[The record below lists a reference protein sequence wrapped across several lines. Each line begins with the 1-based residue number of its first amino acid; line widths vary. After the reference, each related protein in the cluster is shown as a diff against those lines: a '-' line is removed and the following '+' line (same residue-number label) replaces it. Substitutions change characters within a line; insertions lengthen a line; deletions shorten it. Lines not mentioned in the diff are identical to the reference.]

1 MLPPPTLPAPTAA
14 PVVIRVTPEAQPA
27 ATPSASAPQGPSG
40 APAIATEP
48 GGVQPVVVRTR
59 PATKPTIA
67 PPSKELSAGDLICGQ
82 CGEGNEPVRKFCRRC
97 GNSLATAAVA
107 STSRKRRFWPE
118 RKAKVLAAG
127 ERPAERGK
135 FSFGT
140 VIRIGSYVVIAVVL
154 IGAIAYGALPQVRNA
169 INSRVQAV
177 VGSTARP
184 TPVSA
189 TSLTASSAITGHP
202 AARAIDPY
210 INTYWAASLTT
221 DAHPK
226 LTVAF
231 AHAQNVTVM
240 LFISGDTAAE
250 ASAARPKTLHI
261 VFSNGS
267 SQDITLSDS
276 AKSQQVSING
286 AQGVTGMTIQIMS
299 VYSSTS
305 GNAVALGDV
314 EFFVSH

>member
-1 MLPPPTLPAPTAA
+1 M
-14 PVVIRVTPEAQPA
+14 IRVTPDAQPA
-27 ATPSASAPQGPSG
+27 ATPAASSPQGASIS
-40 APAIATEP
+40 PAIATEP

-59 PATKPTIA
+59 PAAKPTIA

-97 GNSLATAAVA
+97 GNSLATAEVA
-107 STSRKRRFWPE
+107 ATSRKRRFWPE

-127 ERPAERGK
+127 ERPAEGSK

-140 VIRIGSYVVIAVVL
+140 IVKFGGFVIVAVVL

-169 INSRVQAV
+169 VNSRVQAV
-177 VGSTARP
+177 TGSPARP
-184 TPVSA
+184 APVTA
-189 TSLTASSAITGHP
+189 ASLSASSAIAGHP

-210 INTYWAASLTT
+210 INTYWAAALTT

-231 AHAQNVTVM
+231 AHAEDVSVM

-250 ASAARPKTLHI
+250 SSEARPKTLHV

-267 SQDITLSDS
+267 SQDITLSDG
-276 AKSQQVSING
+276 AKAQQVSING
-286 AQGVTGMTIQIMS
+286 AQSVTGMTIQIMS
-299 VYSSTS
+299 VYTSTS

-314 EFFVSH
+314 EFFATT

>member
-1 MLPPPTLPAPTAA
+1 MLPAPKAA

-27 ATPSASAPQGPSG
+27 TIPSMSVPQAPSG
-40 APAIATEP
+40 APAVAAEP
-48 GGVQPVVVRTR
+48 GGVQPVAVRTR
-59 PATKPTIA
+59 VAPKPTVA

-97 GNSLATAAVA
+97 GNSLATAEVA
-107 STSRKRRFWPE
+107 STSRSRRFLPQ

-127 ERPAERGK
+127 ERPKRGT

-140 VIRIGSYVVIAVVL
+140 VVRVGSYVVLAVVL

-169 INSRVQAV
+169 INSRVSSTVQAV
-177 VGSTARP
+177 TGNAPRP
-184 TPVSA
+184 TTVTVA
-189 TSLTASSAITGHP
+189 SLTASSAIAGHP

-210 INTYWAASLTT
+210 INTYWAAPLTT

-231 AHAQNVTVM
+231 AHAENVSVM

-250 ASAARPKTLHI
+250 ASEPRPKTLHI
-261 VFSNGS
+261 VFSNGT
-267 SQDITLSDS
+267 SQDVSLVDG
-276 AKSQQVSING
+276 AKAQQVSITG
-286 AQGVTGMTIQIMS
+286 AQSITGMTIQIMS
-299 VYSSTS
+299 TYSSTS

-314 EFFVSH
+314 EFFGSQ